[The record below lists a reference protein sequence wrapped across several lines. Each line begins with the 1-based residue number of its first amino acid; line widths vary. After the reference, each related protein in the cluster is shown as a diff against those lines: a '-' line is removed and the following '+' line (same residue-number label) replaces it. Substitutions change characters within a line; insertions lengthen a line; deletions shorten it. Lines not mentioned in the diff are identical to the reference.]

1 MRFRYIAVEGP
12 IGVGKTSLTGLL
24 SERLGAQQVLEEVDN
39 PFLREFYHDREG
51 AALQAQLYF
60 LVARYRQ
67 QQELKQA
74 SLFKPITVSDYL
86 FDKDKIFAYLNLTDT
101 ELKLYE
107 KFYAILSEGL
117 PQPDLVIYLQATT
130 DVLVK
135 RIARRRRD
143 FEQEIARR
151 YLEAVNEA
159 YNYFFY
165 HYARTPL
172 LVINTTEIDFVKR
185 SQDLDELVKQ
195 VERMEGGTRHFVPA
209 PSED

>member
-24 SERLGAQQVLEEVDN
+24 AERLGAQQVLEEVDN
-39 PFLREFYHDREG
+39 PFLREFYHDRDG

-86 FDKDKIFAYLNLTDT
+86 FDKDKIFAYLNLTDS

-172 LVINTTEIDFVKR
+172 LVVNTTEIDFVKR
-185 SQDLDELVKQ
+185 GQDLDELVKQ